1 MREFRLHTRER
12 STMRSRRRIVVDVAG
27 QTVRAIRRMSP
38 REPDPARRF
47 GRVDDDATVRRG
59 VELRDSRELSHGL
72 PRSSVVTSHG
82 PHASCAVVVPLNLKS
97 LPHLCL
103 VRWDGMDAGARSGA
117 QRGVLIIVYGTCA
130 TNAYRAYRAY

>member
-1 MREFRLHTRER
+1 MRP
-12 STMRSRRRIVVDVAG
+12 RRRIVVDVAG

-82 PHASCAVVVPLNLKS
+82 PHASCAVVVPPKPEVS
-97 LPHLCL
+97 PTL
-103 VRWDGMDAGARSGA
+103 VPRAMGWHGCRCAEWRSARS
-117 QRGVLIIVYGTCA
+117 VD
-130 TNAYRAYRAY
+130 YRIWYMRD